1 MSFDGSSQLWTSL
14 LLLYAFL
21 VVLLPQFVCGDGVG
35 LPPYDAEYV
44 YQTSLQPRAT
54 TSAPAPK
61 DTCGFLSGDYDIPLT
76 CQSSRTCARLNSFV
90 GCCLPYNCTNIAT
103 TCRDY
108 TSSETCDSDISSCTT
123 TEEPPNTLDCSSRAP
138 YCGQLLLE
146 GGSTAWICTTKK
158 NYIMTV
164 LRASISITVVETGST
179 IMATSSAAP
188 SAASATGRTST
199 ATRFTPS
206 FPATPRQPASES
218 IGPALF
224 GGLAIGSIA
233 TMAAVT
239 VASILLI
246 RHKRH
251 TQYQSVSQSDPIRLR
266 AGN

>member
-1 MSFDGSSQLWTSL
+1 MSFDRSSQLQRSL
-14 LLLYAFL
+14 LLFYAFL

-35 LPPYDAEYV
+35 LPPYDAEYI

-61 DTCGFLSGDYDIPLT
+61 DTCGFLSGDY
-76 CQSSRTCARLNSFV
+76 
-90 GCCLPYNCTNIAT
+90 AT

-108 TSSETCDSDISSCTT
+108 TSSETCDPDISSCTT

-233 TMAAVT
+233 IMAAVT
-239 VASILLI
+239 VASILFI

-266 AGN
+266 TGK